1 MYTKIRVYDQ
11 TMDDVVLPWL
21 KRFPREGAHR
31 SCAVAYIIVVVP
43 WFPEVIVFPKP
54 ATLPDCERAR
64 GPLVPCDLCLQD
76 NVLSPHV

>member
-43 WFPEVIVFPKP
+43 WFPEVKCFTKTGNAP
-54 ATLPDCERAR
+54 
-64 GPLVPCDLCLQD
+64 
-76 NVLSPHV
+76 